1 MSAPPERGSG
11 IAASLRDG
19 SSLRALV
26 KAPLRSVAPY
36 DPGPSLAELEARFG
50 VTRLVKLNWNEDLFG
65 LLPGVREAVVEELSR
80 ASLYPEQA
88 YADFRDAVAER
99 AGCEPD
105 WIVPAHGIQSLV
117 LTVVTAFVS
126 PGEKVVIPAPTY
138 GLYRQ
143 ACEAAGA
150 KIVILPTRGL
160 RLDLEAMAE
169 AAEGAKLVFVCDP
182 NNPTGDALGKQEWAE
197 FIGSL
202 PAGCVA
208 AVDEA
213 YADYIEPEKRPRRVE
228 DVAAARPV
236 IVLRTFSKLFG
247 IAGLRLG
254 FAVVHPALVP
264 CLDAVQ
270 EPFNLNRPALAAG
283 MACLADPAAVEA
295 RRREVVAA
303 RDGFAL
309 GLEGLGFACA
319 PSEANFVLADTN
331 VDDVAMFEGMVRRG
345 FVVRPGSEFDLAG
358 RVRITVGP
366 SSLMDEVKD
375 AMVSVRDEILENAGA

>member
-1 MSAPPERGSG
+1 
-11 IAASLRDG
+11 
-19 SSLRALV
+19 V
-26 KAPLRSVAPY
+26 KAPLRSAIPY
-36 DPGPSLAELEARFG
+36 DPGPSLAELGARFG
-50 VTRLVKLNWNEDLFG
+50 VKRLVKLNWNEDLFG
-65 LLPGVREAVVEELSR
+65 LLPGVREAVIEELSR

-88 YADFRDAVAER
+88 YADFREEVAEWV
-99 AGCEPD
+99 GCEPD
-105 WIVPAHGIQSLV
+105 WVVPAHGIQSLV
-117 LTVVTAFVS
+117 LSVVTAVVS

-150 KIVILPTRGL
+150 EIVQVPTRGL

-169 AAEGAKLVFVCDP
+169 ASVGAKLVFVCDP
-182 NNPTGDALGKQEWAE
+182 NNPTGDALVQQEWAE
-197 FIGSL
+197 FIGGL
-202 PAGCVA
+202 PAGCLA

-213 YADYIEPEKRPRRVE
+213 YADYVEHEKRPRRIE
-228 DVAAARPV
+228 DVAFARPV

-283 MACLADPAAVEA
+283 LACLADPGAVEA
-295 RRREVVAA
+295 RRKQVVAA
-303 RDGFAL
+303 REGFAL
-309 GLEGLGFACA
+309 GLDNVGFPCA
-319 PSEANFVLADTN
+319 PSEANFVLTDTRL
-331 VDDVAMFEGMVRRG
+331 DDMAMFEGMARRG
-345 FVVRPGSEFDLAG
+345 FVIRPGSEFGLAG

-366 SSLMDEVKD
+366 SSLMEEVLE
-375 AMVSVRDEILENAGA
+375 AMVSVRDEILEAPGA